1 MSSLGTTPRPF
12 LPLSKTYGL
21 LTKVQNASAY
31 AFTTFTVIHG
41 AQILAANVGGSRLS
55 NHWILLG
62 RPFYQD
68 ENLEKV
74 LVTGSAVAHIL
85 AGLAKAGIR
94 LYWNRNNNKS
104 TTSKLPSTLLPY
116 HHLAGYVLI
125 PLAGLH
131 YYLVRSLPIE
141 RYGDSAFIDF
151 GYIAWGLQNKPVF
164 TYGLHTA
171 LIIGASYHMVSG
183 AKQLFTKKRK
193 EQVTGT
199 KVPQHGRSVEQK
211 TIDGRH
217 KKQQMIQ
224 KGLVAGLSLALI
236 SSMIIIGNDTKKI
249 PLRLDFAK
257 MYARI
262 I

>member
-1 MSSLGTTPRPF
+1 MSSFGTEPRPF
-12 LPLSKTYGL
+12 LSLSKTYGL

-31 AFTTFTVIHG
+31 VFTSFTVIHG
-41 AQILAANVGGSRLS
+41 AQLLAANVGGSRLS

-68 ENLEKV
+68 EHLEKV
-74 LVTGSAVAHIL
+74 LVTGSALAHVL

-104 TTSKLPSTLLPY
+104 ISKQPSTLLPY
-116 HHLAGYVLI
+116 HHLAGYALI
-125 PLAGLH
+125 PLTGLH
-131 YYLVRSLPIE
+131 FFLVRSLPIDY
-141 RYGDSAFIDF
+141 YGDSAFIDF
-151 GYIAWGLQNKPVF
+151 GYVAWGLQNKPVF

-171 LIIGASYHMVSG
+171 LIVGASYHMVSG
-183 AKQLFTKKRK
+183 AKQLFKRK
-193 EQVTGT
+193 SKKQVPES
-199 KVPQHGRSVEQK
+199 KIPQHSRAVEQK
-211 TIDGRH
+211 KADDRH
-217 KKQQMIQ
+217 RKQQMIQ
-224 KGLVAGLSLALI
+224 KGVVVGLSLALI